1 METASNDQPSVASRT
16 SSTMRA
22 AVRLGPDGTLTG
34 VRRPV
39 ASSLTFDPPM
49 SMTRI
54 FTSGRITAPL
64 PRRNR
69 SSAERFAP
77 HAHVAQVVRMRPH
90 FLAFR
95 RVLPGGMIVLVSLAV
110 ADDGQVRGILQV
122 ERRRDPTRQLFGTA
136 PLIAEATGPTQ
147 QDVLRQLRELAEN
160 DAEVAARMAE
170 WAAAHPSPPRDRFER

>member
-1 METASNDQPSVASRT
+1 MEMASYDQPSVASST

-22 AVRLGPDGTLTG
+22 GVSVGPDGTLTG
-34 VRRPV
+34 TRRPV
-39 ASSLTFDPPM
+39 ASSLTCEPPM
-49 SMTRI
+49 SMTSI
-54 FTSGRITAPL
+54 FTSGRVTAPL

-69 SSAERFAP
+69 STLRFARTP
-77 HAHVAQVVRMRPH
+77 FSFQSMRPH

-122 ERRRDPTRQLFGTA
+122 ERRRDPSRQLFGTA

-170 WAAAHPSPPRDRFER
+170 WEAAHPSPPRDRFPE